1 MKYSV
6 ELRGEHGERIII
18 GSAKKGAE
26 DIHDVIAKAERM
38 KDILEAPDR
47 VDKPMIYVPRGW
59 LAESDDS

>member
-18 GSAKKGAE
+18 GSAKKGSE
-26 DIHDVIAKAERM
+26 DLRDVIAKAERM

-47 VDKPMIYVPRGW
+47 VDKPMIYIPRDW
-59 LAESDDS
+59 LSDLD